1 MRNRPLLASRFPPVN
16 TNLSILQESFIA
28 SPLKVS
34 PRIVASIASK
44 AAKSN
49 QAGVFYN
56 QPSRL
61 TAWRRGFWDI
71 CGWRSRL
78 YSLLILT

>member
-1 MRNRPLLASRFPPVN
+1 MTVIGPVLVSRFQSVN
-16 TNLSILQESFIA
+16 INLSLLQRSIIA
-28 SPLKVS
+28 VS

-44 AAKSN
+44 AAESN
-49 QAGVFYN
+49 QAGVFHN

-61 TAWRRGFWDI
+61 IAWRGFWNI

>member
-1 MRNRPLLASRFPPVN
+1 
-16 TNLSILQESFIA
+16 
-28 SPLKVS
+28 LKVS
-34 PRIVASIASK
+34 PRTVASIATK
-44 AAKSN
+44 AAESN
-49 QAGVFYN
+49 QAGVFHN

-61 TAWRRGFWDI
+61 TAWRGFWNI